1 MKRFLIPLDF
11 SDNSMPVCNYAIQLA
26 GNEKIE
32 LHLFHIFPDQIM
44 VPDSSFPVG
53 IDSDTFMNTE
63 YISGLRSVAEKKM
76 KEFRKE
82 LQTEIDKKSLENIK
96 LKSMISGGDP
106 EWEITAI
113 CEEIKPFMII
123 MGTRG
128 EGKKGFLEG
137 SMAEKIMAKATI
149 PVIAVPESHQ
159 KFHLKN
165 VLYATNFSQ
174 VDALKIEKLFSI
186 LSNFKVAV
194 HVVHFQLSGK
204 TVHDADKMNGLK
216 TLFKSEFRERNVH
229 FHLITSESKMDSLD
243 EFTKKHA
250 IDLIT
255 FISHKS
261 NFFKSL
267 FSNKIT
273 KKDFF
278 KLELPMLAM
287 HEEP

>member
-1 MKRFLIPLDF
+1 MKRYLVPIDF
-11 SDNSMPVCNYAIQLA
+11 SDNSLPVCNYAIQLA

-32 LHLFHIFPDQIM
+32 MYLFHIFPDQIM
-44 VPDSSFPVG
+44 VPDSSFPAG
-53 IDSDTFMNTE
+53 IDSDAFMNAE
-63 YISGLRSVAEKKM
+63 FIGGLREQSEAKM
-76 KEFRKE
+76 KQFRNDLQAE
-82 LQTEIDKKSLENIK
+82 LDKKNIENIK
-96 LKSMISGGDP
+96 LKSMVTGGDP
-106 EWEITAI
+106 EWEINAI
-113 CEEIKPFMII
+113 CEEIEPFMII

-128 EGKKGFLEG
+128 EGNKGFLEG

-149 PVIAVPESHQ
+149 PVIAVPQTHSTLR
-159 KFHLKN
+159 LKS

-186 LSNFKVAV
+186 LSHFKISV
-194 HVVHFQLSGK
+194 HVAHFQISRK
-204 TVHDADKMNGLK
+204 SENDEEKMNELK
-216 TLFKSEFRERNVH
+216 SLFKNEFKDRDVH
-229 FHLITSESKMDSLD
+229 FHLISSESKMESLE
-243 EFTKKHA
+243 EFTKKHS
-250 IDLIT
+250 IDLIA

-287 HEEP
+287 HEE

>member
-1 MKRFLIPLDF
+1 MKRFLVPIDF

-32 LHLFHIFPDQIM
+32 LNLFHIFPDQIM
-44 VPDSSFPVG
+44 VPDSSFPAG
-53 IDSDTFMNTE
+53 IDTDAFMNAE
-63 YISGLRSVAEKKM
+63 FIDSLREQSEARMKK
-76 KEFRKE
+76 FRKE
-82 LQTEIDKKSLENIK
+82 LQNKLDEKKIENIK
-96 LKSMISGGDP
+96 LKSMVTGGDP
-106 EWEITAI
+106 EWGINAI

-137 SMAEKIMAKATI
+137 SMAEKIMAKEDI
-149 PVIAVPESHQ
+149 PVLAVPVSHS
-159 KFHLKN
+159 KFHLKS
-165 VLYATNFSQ
+165 VLYATDFSQ
-174 VDALKIEKLFSI
+174 VDVLKIEKLFSI
-186 LSNFKVAV
+186 LSHFKIVV
-194 HVVHFQLSGK
+194 HAVHFQLSGK
-204 TVHDADKMNGLK
+204 SEHGEEKMDKLK
-216 TLFKSEFRERNVH
+216 SLFKSEFKDRSVQ
-229 FHLITSESKMDSLD
+229 FHLITSESKLDSLE

-250 IDLIT
+250 IDLIA

-267 FSNKIT
+267 FSNKIR

-287 HEEP
+287 HEE